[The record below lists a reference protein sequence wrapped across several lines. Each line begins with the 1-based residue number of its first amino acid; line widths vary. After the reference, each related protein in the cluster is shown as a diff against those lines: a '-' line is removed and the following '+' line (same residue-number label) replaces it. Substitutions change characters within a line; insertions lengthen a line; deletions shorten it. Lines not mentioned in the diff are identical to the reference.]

1 MAFLEVFSAIMEKNK
16 MKKDIGNWYKN
27 NTGNIIVILICT
39 ICFVLCA
46 FWANSGNNEDKVQAS
61 DYAEYENGKVL
72 DILSDNTFQDETAD
86 GAWRGEQMLTALVT
100 TGRYK
105 GKTMLVYNYVGPLY
119 SVPVAKGDRIT
130 MIISTYANGDHM
142 ATVYEVNRLPGI
154 LIMCAAFAV
163 IAVAVGGKNGAKSL
177 IGLVFIALSL
187 FLILL
192 PSLLK
197 GAPTI
202 PMTFIVCVFIAAFS
216 FTVMSGFNKKSVSAF
231 LGTVAGV
238 AAALL
243 FAVIVQYI
251 LRINGLREEY
261 VEPLMQLNNTG
272 RHIGLK
278 GLLSAGVVISSLGA
292 VMDVTMGL
300 SSSISELHDTDDSLS
315 FKQLFVSGMNI
326 GKDMV
331 GTMTN
336 TLILAFLGG
345 GFVLILYLY
354 SLSLG
359 KYQLLSSAY
368 LSIELISA
376 LASSVGAILSVP
388 ITAFIAARVFGTR
401 SK

>member
-1 MAFLEVFSAIMEKNK
+1 MKRDIKARNK
-16 MKKDIGNWYKN
+16 ENAGSL
-27 NTGNIIVILICT
+27 IVLAICT
-39 ICFVLCA
+39 ICFILCA
-46 FWANSGNNEDKVQAS
+46 LWANSGNNEDKVQAS

-72 DILSDNTFQDETAD
+72 EILSDNTFQDEDAD

-100 TGRYK
+100 TGQYK

-142 ATVYEVNRLPGI
+142 VTVYEVNRLPGI
-154 LIMCAAFAV
+154 LIMCAAFAL
-163 IAVAVGGKNGAKSL
+163 IAIAVGGKNGAKSL
-177 IGLVFIALSL
+177 VGLLFIALSL
-187 FLILL
+187 FFVLL
-192 PSLLK
+192 PALMK

-202 PMTFIVCVFIAAFS
+202 PTVFLTCVFVAAFS
-216 FTVMSGFNKKSVSAF
+216 FTVMSGYNKKSISAF

-272 RHIGLK
+272 MHIGLK
-278 GLLSAGVVISSLGA
+278 GLLSAGVIISSLGA

-300 SSSISELHDTDDSLS
+300 SSSISELHDTDASLS
-315 FKQLFVSGMNI
+315 FKQLFISGMNI

-354 SLSLG
+354 SLNLG
-359 KYQLLSSAY
+359 RYQLLSSAY

-388 ITAFIAARVFGTR
+388 ITAFIAARIFG
-401 SK
+401 SGK